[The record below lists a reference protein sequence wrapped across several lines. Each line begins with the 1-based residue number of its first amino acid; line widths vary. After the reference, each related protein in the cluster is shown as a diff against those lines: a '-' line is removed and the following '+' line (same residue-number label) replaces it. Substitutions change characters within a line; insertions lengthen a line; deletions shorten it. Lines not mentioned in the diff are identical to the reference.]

1 MSKPR
6 KPHHFYCEIYMVNI
20 YFYQG
25 ISGEETSASLKKY
38 LNLNF
43 DSKRFDGAGGKALEF
58 ESGDYV
64 VWTKKTGKKA
74 LSTLTHECLHVANM
88 ILKAKGISVDL
99 ENDEAQAYLLGWLV
113 KKCLE
118 FKK

>member
-1 MSKPR
+1 MKKTR

-25 ISGEETSASLKKY
+25 ISREETSASLKKY

-43 DSKRFDGAGGKALEF
+43 DSKRFGDANGKALEF

-74 LSTLTHECLHVANM
+74 LFTLAHECLHVTNM
-88 ILKAKGISVDL
+88 ILGSKGVRPCF
-99 ENDEAQAYLLGWLV
+99 ENDEAQAYLLGWIM
-113 KKCLE
+113 KKCME
-118 FKK
+118 AI